1 MGIATHYLS
10 GLRRATFRMNTGTT
24 GWRSG
29 TMSEKDTKSTMKRF
43 SKALSA
49 GVAAA
54 AMAIVP
60 VKAQDL
66 VESLTEA
73 AGVPQIPAFL
83 PDKYSVE
90 ENAALPI
97 DGVWS
102 ISTIRKKIRIEKG
115 RAYALDPWLHMF
127 VLKVQPDMVVLQ
139 NFQRTSAGVFT
150 ADDLPLVGPATFRL
164 RPDGNMDVT
173 VQGVL
178 GPVSYKLIKRE
189 TDDSYAFDSELA
201 AMSGR
206 GDADDAYPVA
216 PHPPAPDIGADND
229 PLADCE
235 NLGVDPITDD
245 VVCLD

>member
-1 MGIATHYLS
+1 
-10 GLRRATFRMNTGTT
+10 
-24 GWRSG
+24 
-29 TMSEKDTKSTMKRF
+29 MSDNKKKLAMKRF
-43 SKALSA
+43 STALSVS
-49 GVAAA
+49 VAVAT
-54 AMAIVP
+54 MAILP
-60 VKAQDL
+60 AKAQDL

-102 ISTIRKKIRIEKG
+102 ISTIGKKIRIEKG

-139 NFQRTSAGVFT
+139 NFQRMSAGVFT

-164 RPDGNMDVT
+164 RPDGNMNVT

-189 TDDSYAFDSELA
+189 AEDSYAFNAELA
-201 AMSGR
+201 AISG
-206 GDADDAYPVA
+206 GPLPIGPEPITPA
-216 PHPPAPDIGADND
+216 PPAPDSGADTD
-229 PLADCE
+229 PLADCK
-235 NLGVDPITDD
+235 NLGVDQITDD
-245 VVCLD
+245 IVCLD